1 MQSHSLSGGN
11 IVKGKMLVL
20 ALAGAL
26 LFGITA
32 YAHHSFAG
40 TYDLSQQIKVEG
52 KLVQFLFRNPHSF
65 VHIAA
70 PDAHGQMQRWAIEW
84 TGGGQLAGSSIQKT
98 TLKVGDPVIITGNP
112 TRTAGERRLRMVTFK
127 RTSDGLSWG
136 NRAGEVVD

>member
-65 VHIAA
+65 VHIEA
-70 PDAHGQMQRWAIEW
+70 PDANGQMQRWAIEW
-84 TGGGQLAGSSIQKT
+84 TGGGQLAGSSIQKIRYSPI
-98 TLKVGDPVIITGNP
+98 LQWQGLPEEFFVITMLCI
-112 TRTAGERRLRMVTFK
+112 ALHK
-127 RTSDGLSWG
+127 LAC
-136 NRAGEVVD
+136 RAMAMDWP

>member
-1 MQSHSLSGGN
+1 MRR
-11 IVKGKMLVL
+11 IVLL
-20 ALAGAL
+20 AIAAAL
-26 LFGITA
+26 LVSTA
-32 YAHHSFAG
+32 VYAHHSYGA
-40 TYDLSQQIKVEG
+40 TYDVSKQVKVEG
-52 KLVQFLFRNPHSF
+52 KVVQFVFRNPHSF
-65 VHIAA
+65 VHIEA
-70 PDAHGQMQRWAIEW
+70 PDANGQMQRWAVEW